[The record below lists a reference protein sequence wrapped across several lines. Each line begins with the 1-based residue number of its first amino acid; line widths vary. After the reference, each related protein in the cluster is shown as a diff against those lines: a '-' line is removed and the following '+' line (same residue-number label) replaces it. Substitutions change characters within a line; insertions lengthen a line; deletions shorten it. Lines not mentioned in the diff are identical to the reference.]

1 MTQKLL
7 YFIAI
12 NVCCLFAS
20 YGQDLGQIGK
30 SKLFALA
37 GGISANSVYYEGESN
52 REPFT
57 YFVNGNININI
68 SGVYNIPLSFSYSN
82 QEFNYSNP
90 FSFNRLSIHPSYKWV
105 TTHIGDV
112 NMTFSPYTLSGHQ
125 FTGFGFDLTPE
136 SPFKIS
142 AMYGRLLKATEYNPD
157 EPDAIAAYERYGF
170 GFKTSYQF
178 EKWLLGITFFKAE
191 DKASSIDNPFPIELE
206 LTPKDNA
213 VLSFETSLS
222 LFDKAQI
229 QVEYALSGVTE
240 DTRLDDK
247 RPEKGLL
254 SFLLNENITTNYY
267 NAFNASLTY
276 PAGNGTVG
284 ASYERIDPDYRTF
297 GAYFFNN
304 DLENITANANQT
316 IFNSKLNIGI
326 NVGLQRDNLDKTKST
341 ELQRIVSA
349 VNLNYNAS
357 EKLGIN
363 GSYSNFQSYTNIR
376 DQFDYINQVTQFDN
390 VDTLNY
396 RQITQNANLGFNYTI
411 KKTETKQHGTNLNLV
426 YQNSKNLQDGTE
438 LEEGT
443 NNFYNGTLGY
453 TIGYPQNDLN
463 ITLAANTSYSTIGE
477 DESLILGPTLS
488 VGKQFFDKK
497 LRTNFSSSYNTSYTN
512 GEQQNSVFNFRL
524 GGNYL
529 WLDHHNF
536 SLNLLTLLRN
546 SSEDSNTDFTAT
558 FGYSYSFDGLN
569 LKSKRKQKLLD
580 EDTQKKPKN
589 YISFRYK
596 NVTYSGSPEQI
607 NKQLSNVFNS
617 SQFNDIPNNKRNNL
631 IRLLSLVKQQKDKN
645 QYKESAL
652 IFLKELYSYEDFKN
666 AYDAALYNAIQKIK
680 SDMIKIDEELED
692 LFVKKK
698 VEVDAHPL
706 HKKQD
711 QALTEDQALINTYQE
726 LVTEQQNRLERLVG
740 HRWMQKKF
748 YKFETKEAIK
758 TPAGLLKEFKETM
771 SEKVFQVYD
780 VEQDVKKIE
789 LYLEAEI
796 IDFYYKKSLDLVD
809 PNTFELRYINKN

>member
-1 MTQKLL
+1 MTPKLL
-7 YFIAI
+7 YFVAI
-12 NVCCLFAS
+12 NLCCLFVS
-20 YGQDLGQIGK
+20 YSQDLGQIGK
-30 SKLFALA
+30 AKLFALS

-57 YFVNGNININI
+57 YFVNGNVNINI

-125 FTGFGFDLTPE
+125 FTGFGFDLTPD

-157 EPDAIAAYERYGF
+157 EPDAIAAYDRYGF

-191 DKASSIDNPFPIELE
+191 DKENSIENPFPTELE

-213 VLSFETSLS
+213 VLSFETNMS

-229 QVEYALSGVTE
+229 HIEYALSGVTE
-240 DTRLDDK
+240 DTRLTDQ
-247 RPEKGLL
+247 RSENGPL
-254 SFLLNENITTNYY
+254 SFLLNENISTNYY

-284 ASYERIDPDYRTF
+284 ASYERIDPEYRTF

-316 IFNSKLNIGI
+316 IFNNKVNIGI

-349 VNLNYNAS
+349 INLNYNAS

-376 DQFDYINQVTQFDN
+376 DQFDYINQVSQFDN
-390 VDTLNY
+390 IDTLNY

-411 KKTETKQHGTNLNLV
+411 KKTETRQHSTNLNLV

-443 NNFYNGTLGY
+443 NNFYNGTAGY
-453 TIGYPQNDLN
+453 TIGYPKNDLN
-463 ITLAANTSYSTIGE
+463 ITLAANTSYNIIGE
-477 DESLILGPTLS
+477 NESLILGPTLS
-488 VGKQFFDKK
+488 IGKQFFDKK

-512 GEQQNSVFNFRL
+512 GEQENSVFNFRL

-536 SLNLLTLLRN
+536 SLNLLSLLRN
-546 SSEDSNTDFTAT
+546 TSDDSNSDFTAT

-569 LKSKRKQKLLD
+569 FKSKKKRELL
-580 EDTQKKPKN
+580 EQETQKKAKN
-589 YISFRYK
+589 HISFRYRD
-596 NVTYSGSPEQI
+596 VTYSGAPEQI
-607 NKQLSNVFNS
+607 NEQLSNVFNS
-617 SQFNDIPNNKRNNL
+617 TQFNDIPNNKRNNL
-631 IRLLSLVKQQKDKN
+631 TRLLSLVEQQKKK
-645 QYKESAL
+645 QEYKESAL
-652 IFLKELYSYEDFKN
+652 VFLKELYSYEDYQKVFN
-666 AYDAALYNAIQKIK
+666 TALYNAILRVKG
-680 SDMIKIDEELED
+680 DMRFLDFKLERSLVKTRVKLDKTVQQNPENSPEIQEVKAQLEER
-692 LFVKKK
+692 KKK
-698 VEVDAHPL
+698 
-706 HKKQD
+706 
-711 QALTEDQALINTYQE
+711 
-726 LVTEQQNRLERLVG
+726 LVG
-740 HRWMQKKF
+740 HRWMQKRFKKF
-748 YKFETKEAIK
+748 RTKEEVEFAQDF
-758 TPAGLLKEFKETM
+758 LKEFKALMAPMTYQM
-771 SEKVFQVYD
+771 YD
-780 VEQDVKKIE
+780 KEDDIQKIE
-789 LYLEAEI
+789 IYLEGEI

-809 PNTFELRYINKN
+809 PNVFELRYINKN